1 MPEGDTIFRAA
12 RTLNRALTGK
22 PVTKFESVLP
32 QLSRID
38 ADHPIKGRLVKSVSS
53 RAKWILMNFSGDLIL
68 VTHMRMNGSWHIYRP
83 GEPWRLPRGA
93 MRVVIETTEF
103 IAVAFNVAVAEF
115 HTQHSLARHH
125 KLRELGPDLL

>member
-22 PVTKFESVLP
+22 PVTKFESALP

-53 RAKWILMNFSGDLIL
+53 RGKWILMNFSGDLIL
-68 VTHMRMNGSWHIYRP
+68 VTHMRMNRSWHIYRP

-93 MRVVIETTEF
+93 MRICVTRIKSPEKF
-103 IAVAFNVAVAEF
+103 IRI
-115 HTQHSLARHH
+115 HL
-125 KLRELGPDLL
+125 P